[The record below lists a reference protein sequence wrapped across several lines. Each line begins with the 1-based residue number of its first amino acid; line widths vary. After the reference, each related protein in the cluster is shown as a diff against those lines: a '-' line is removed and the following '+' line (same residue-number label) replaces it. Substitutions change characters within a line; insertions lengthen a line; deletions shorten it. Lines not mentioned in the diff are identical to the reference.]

1 MKISHV
7 IKKGKLL
14 VRVGFFH
21 VFVSNVINR
30 IVSFAYTI
38 FIVRILSKYE
48 YGTFEYANN
57 IYYLLILLSGIGI
70 SSAFLQLGSE
80 CADNKVKMTDYYAF
94 SNRFGITVNFVL
106 SILILLVGL
115 FIPLP
120 IQGANTYLLMMAL
133 LPVLQIIR
141 DLQVIYL
148 RVNLHNKEFGYANTT
163 NVFLTSIVT
172 ILGAWFFSVKGIIA
186 GQYIVAALM
195 ILITK
200 LIMKVPFSVN
210 GSTLNRREKKELL
223 QIAGISA
230 LNNALSHL
238 FNLLGALILG
248 LVLKNECVIASYK
261 VATTIPFALI
271 FIPSSVIMFAY
282 PYFARHKNDREW
294 VSKVYRQITL
304 GMSFVNMVIV
314 LCGVLFAEP
323 IISLFFGRIY
333 LDSVEPFRI
342 LMVSYFISG
351 TFHTIAGNLLVTQ
364 RKLKFNLFAGILG
377 ALFSMV
383 LNVLLIPELHSVG
396 AAMTQLITNA
406 MLGIISTVYF
416 IKVVKDIPEQQS
428 S

>member
-1 MKISHV
+1 
-7 IKKGKLL
+7 
-14 VRVGFFH
+14 
-21 VFVSNVINR
+21 
-30 IVSFAYTI
+30 
-38 FIVRILSKYE
+38 
-48 YGTFEYANN
+48 
-57 IYYLLILLSGIGI
+57 
-70 SSAFLQLGSE
+70 
-80 CADNKVKMTDYYAF
+80 
-94 SNRFGITVNFVL
+94 
-106 SILILLVGL
+106 
-115 FIPLP
+115 
-120 IQGANTYLLMMAL
+120 
-133 LPVLQIIR
+133 
-141 DLQVIYL
+141 
-148 RVNLHNKEFGYANTT
+148 
-163 NVFLTSIVT
+163 
-172 ILGAWFFSVKGIIA
+172 
-186 GQYIVAALM
+186 
-195 ILITK
+195 
-200 LIMKVPFSVN
+200 
-210 GSTLNRREKKELL
+210 
-223 QIAGISA
+223 
-230 LNNALSHL
+230 
-238 FNLLGALILG
+238 
-248 LVLKNECVIASYK
+248 
-261 VATTIPFALI
+261 
-271 FIPSSVIMFAY
+271 MFAY